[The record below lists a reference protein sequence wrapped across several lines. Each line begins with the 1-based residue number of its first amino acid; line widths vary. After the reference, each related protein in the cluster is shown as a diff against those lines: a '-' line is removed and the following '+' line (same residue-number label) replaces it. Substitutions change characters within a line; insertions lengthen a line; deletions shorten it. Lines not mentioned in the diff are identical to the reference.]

1 MSKAKKS
8 IIATGM
14 YFAVANVTLKF
25 IGNLL
30 DGDAI
35 QINRFVTWT
44 ALFWFVGGLF
54 IGYLNQK
61 NQSK

>member
-8 IIATGM
+8 IIAMGM
-14 YFAVANVTLKF
+14 YFAVANVALKF

-35 QINRFVTWT
+35 QINRSVTWT

-61 NQSK
+61 SQSK